1 MRIFKKS
8 VYFLFESGSLDS
20 PGGPSSNR
28 RFSIPCFA
36 QWMVTGLK
44 AALWPSLLIFSITIH
59 WSHLIRRP
67 YAKRRGRRETMFD
80 CPLSKTVKILD
91 QRSCRR
97 QYKIKILN
105 SLKDWLEREWRGRHA
120 MASTVAISI
129 RSRWPDQ
136 HCSSPHSLSLLTP
149 WSIESP
155 TFHWQGGKSHPSSPP
170 PATSCREDEFGSRA
184 ARRPSLWSLILHR
197 SCTSLRFRVFWPSES
212 EHKQLDV
219 YELTNVSF

>member
-67 YAKRRGRRETMFD
+67 YAKRRGRRETMRD

-91 QRSCRR
+91 QRSCSICRCLQISNLQRFFDLAR
-97 QYKIKILN
+97 QDSYFLAAKYLLSKILERT
-105 SLKDWLEREWRGRHA
+105 DWSRGSWLNKESKRGQVLRRRGRL
-120 MASTVAISI
+120 
-129 RSRWPDQ
+129 W
-136 HCSSPHSLSLLTP
+136 
-149 WSIESP
+149 
-155 TFHWQGGKSHPSSPP
+155 
-170 PATSCREDEFGSRA
+170 A
-184 ARRPSLWSLILHR
+184 AG
-197 SCTSLRFRVFWPSES
+197 
-212 EHKQLDV
+212 
-219 YELTNVSF
+219 